1 MTRFHD
7 VPDEY
12 RYGDEPD
19 EDDWYGDDGRPEQD
33 PEDYEI
39 AKAEHEHSETVHGG
53 SPCDCPPSTPEETAA
68 YWAEQT
74 RLHNAEYHDGA
85 ECDCPPPF

>member
-1 MTRFHD
+1 MRNFRD
-7 VPDEY
+7 IPDEH

-19 EDDWYGDDGRPEQD
+19 EDDWYGRDDYREPD

-53 SPCDCPPSTPEETAA
+53 RPCDCPVPTEEEIAA
-68 YWAEQT
+68 QWAEED
-74 RLHNAEYHDGA
+74 RKHRAEVHGGG
-85 ECDCPPPF
+85 ECRCEPPF